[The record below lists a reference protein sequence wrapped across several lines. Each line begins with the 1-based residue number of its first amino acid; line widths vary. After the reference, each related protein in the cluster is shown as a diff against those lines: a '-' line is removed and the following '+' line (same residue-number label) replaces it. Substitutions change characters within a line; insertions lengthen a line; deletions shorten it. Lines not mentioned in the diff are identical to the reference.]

1 MYGEIFTA
9 ALQSAAFAESDR
21 EKLID
26 IGLSYIPEDCAV
38 ARAIRKTVECYHN
51 GIDYLEARK
60 IVHNTAPGTFGI
72 QEYKLSEIPKENN
85 EGMEIESLALMHQKT
100 LPLQYLVFYGE
111 GDFGKSLIIANNCG
125 EDTDCTCATLGA
137 LLGIIYGASGLPEKW
152 TKPLD
157 DKIVTMCIDKTSH
170 GIWVPDTATELAE
183 RILRVVPGF
192 LGQDLCDALQR
203 AE

>member
-1 MYGEIFTA
+1 MWTILIRTVMAVGSRSELWACLAPGHAEIATRYAFEDAIVDHANEGMYGEIFTA

-60 IVHNTAPGTFGI
+60 ICTILRREPLVS

-85 EGMEIESLALMHQKT
+85 EGMEIGEPGFDAPENVAFVVLGL
-100 LPLQYLVFYGE
+100 LYGE

-137 LLGIIYGASGLPEKW
+137 LLGIIYGASGLSGE
-152 TKPLD
+152 
-157 DKIVTMCIDKTSH
+157 MDKT
-170 GIWVPDTATELAE
+170 T
-183 RILRVVPGF
+183 
-192 LGQDLCDALQR
+192 
-203 AE
+203 

>member
-1 MYGEIFTA
+1 MYKRQ

-85 EGMEIESLALMHQKT
+85 EGMEI
-100 LPLQYLVFYGE
+100 GE
-111 GDFGKSLIIANNCG
+111 PGFDLSLIHI
-125 EDTDCTCATLGA
+125 
-137 LLGIIYGASGLPEKW
+137 SGR
-152 TKPLD
+152 KPNRVLD
-157 DKIVTMCIDKTSH
+157 PHTV
-170 GIWVPDTATELAE
+170 
-183 RILRVVPGF
+183 
-192 LGQDLCDALQR
+192 
-203 AE
+203 